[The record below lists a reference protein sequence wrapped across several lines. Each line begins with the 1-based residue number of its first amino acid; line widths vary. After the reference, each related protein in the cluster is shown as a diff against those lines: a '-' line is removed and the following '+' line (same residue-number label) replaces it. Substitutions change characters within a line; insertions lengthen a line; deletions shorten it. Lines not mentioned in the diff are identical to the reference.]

1 MSLWADFRFGRGN
14 EKYKLSLT
22 MLASNRQP
30 IVTPMGQAVHLIRT
44 AQLVDPLLAGVFPC
58 I

>member
-1 MSLWADFRFGRGN
+1 MGGFRFGREN

-30 IVTPMGQAVHLIRT
+30 TVTPMGQAVHLIRT
-44 AQLVDPLLAGVFPC
+44 AQLVDPPFGGGVPLHLRK
-58 I
+58 

>member
-1 MSLWADFRFGRGN
+1 MGGFRFGRENG
-14 EKYKLSLT
+14 KYKLSLT

-30 IVTPMGQAVHLIRT
+30 TVTPMGQAVHLIRT
-44 AQLVDPLLAGVFPC
+44 AQLVDPPYLAGVFPC